1 MDKKHYVYALLD
13 SRKPGYWCY
22 QIENHEI
29 EFEYEPFY
37 IGKGCGS
44 RLTTHLKETI
54 NNPELKTRKHQKI
67 RSILKTGT
75 IIPKKIVLNLNSKEA
90 LELEIYF
97 IESIGRI
104 ENNGPLV
111 NLTSGGDGLINP
123 SQETR
128 EKIGQSSKGRI
139 ISESTRKKLKAN
151 WINKYSLLQR
161 IMMKRGISEEEAKE
175 ILLGVNAKRSE
186 KMKTYK
192 HSPETKLK
200 ISLSNSGK
208 KKNFTTQ
215 HRSSISKSKKG
226 VFSGKNNPM
235 YGKTF
240 YDIWSTTYD
249 DTILQQKKI
258 ERNKYIKQKNEELLY
273 EAQNTIEGNYNNN
286 IKIQT
291 LQLLKQGLP
300 LNEALEYSLE
310 HYNRSTQK
318 GILAKQTLDAKKFW
332 DRIDSGDNNALILLH
347 HCKLY
352 LQLKHDKVIDILQSF
367 NIALNKKRAPFR
379 IAKLKELEKKI
390 QLYGITL

>member
-1 MDKKHYVYALLD
+1 MEKKYYVYALLD

-67 RSILKTGT
+67 RSILKTGI
-75 IIPKKIVLNLNSKEA
+75 IIPKKIVLNLNSEEA
-90 LELEIYF
+90 FELEVYF

-128 EKIGQSSKGRI
+128 DKIGHASKGRI
-139 ISESTRKKLKAN
+139 ISESTREKLKAN

-161 IMMKRGISEEEAKE
+161 IMMKRGISEEEAQK
-175 ILLGVNAKRSE
+175 ILLGINAQRSE

-192 HSPETKLK
+192 HTSETKLK
-200 ISLSNSGK
+200 ISLGNRGK

-215 HRSSISKSKKG
+215 HRLSISKSKKG
-226 VFSGKNNPM
+226 LFSGKNNPM
-235 YGKTF
+235 YGRTF
-240 YDIWSTTYD
+240 YDIWSNTCD
-249 DTILQQKKI
+249 DIMLQQKKI
-258 ERNKYIKQKNEELLY
+258 ERNIYIKQKNEELLH
-273 EAQNTIEGNYNNN
+273 EAQNTIDGNYNNN

-300 LNEALEYSLE
+300 LNEALEYSLDC
-310 HYNRSTQK
+310 YNRSAQK
-318 GILAKQTLDAKKFW
+318 GILAKQTLDAKNFW
-332 DRIDSGDNNALILLH
+332 SKINSGDNNALTTLY
-347 HCKLY
+347 HCKIY
-352 LQLKHDKVIDILQSF
+352 LELKNNMVEDILQSF
-367 NIALNKKRAPFR
+367 NIVLNKKRMPFKL
-379 IAKLKELEKKI
+379 AKLKELEKKI